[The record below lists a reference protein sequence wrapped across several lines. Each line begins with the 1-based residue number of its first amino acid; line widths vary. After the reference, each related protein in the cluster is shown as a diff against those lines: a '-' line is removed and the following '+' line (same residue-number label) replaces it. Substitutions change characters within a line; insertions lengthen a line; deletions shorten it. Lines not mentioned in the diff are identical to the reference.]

1 MANKKRKVYKS
12 AVSGR
17 FVSKKYSVKKG
28 KKTTF
33 SEKVEVRKRAKKS

>member
-1 MANKKRKVYKS
+1 MANKKKKVYKS

-17 FVSKKYSVKKG
+17 FVSKKYTKKAG

-33 SEKVEVRKRAKKS
+33 TEKVIVRRKKRK

>member
-1 MANKKRKVYKS
+1 MAKKKIYKS

-17 FVSKKYSVKKG
+17 FVSKKYTKKAG

-33 SEKVEVRKRAKKS
+33 TEKVSVRRAKKN